1 MPTTRMDPESGDDNW
16 FDSLY
21 SQTFEKVVHFARKLV
36 RDQVV
41 AEDIVAETYMRV
53 WRARSSFS
61 GQGSAESWPLAITH
75 NCAMSYLRSRRAEV
89 SLDVFYSI
97 GDPEA
102 PEVSDPPTMEIDS
115 ETLER
120 ALEELTAKQ
129 RGVILFRY
137 YEGLPHE
144 EIARRLGMSATATR
158 QVQVRALLRLRGLL
172 QGEVPALRSPAATG
186 RGRACTNAPSR
197 RIALGLECG
206 TSHAAVRRRIR
217 GERRGRG
224 AARWP
229 GRC

>member
-1 MPTTRMDPESGDDNW
+1 MPTTRMDPESGDDIW

-21 SQTFEKVVHFARKLV
+21 SQTFERVVQFARKLV
-36 RDQVV
+36 RDQAV
-41 AEDIVAETYMRV
+41 AEDIVAETYLPA

-61 GQGSAESWPLAITH
+61 GQGSAESWLLAIAH
-75 NCAMSYLRSRRAEV
+75 NCAMSYLRSRRPEV

-102 PEVSDPPTMEIDS
+102 PEVGGAPTTVIDS
-115 ETLER
+115 GMLGR
-120 ALEELTAKQ
+120 ALEDLTAKQ
-129 RGVILFRY
+129 RWVIFFRY

-158 QVQVRALLRLRGLL
+158 QVHVRALLRLRGLL
-172 QGEVPALRSPAATG
+172 RAQVPALRSPAERDG
-186 RGRACTNAPSR
+186 ACTDAPSR
-197 RIALGLECG
+197 RIGLGLECG

-217 GERRGRG
+217 GERRAGG

>member
-1 MPTTRMDPESGDDNW
+1 MDPESGDDTW

-21 SQTFEKVVHFARKLV
+21 RQTFERVVHFARQLV

-41 AEDIVAETYMRV
+41 TEDVVAETYMRA

-61 GQGSAESWPLAITH
+61 GQGSVESWLLAITH

-97 GDPEA
+97 GDPEVPDVCDA
-102 PEVSDPPTMEIDS
+102 PSMTIDP

-120 ALEELTAKQ
+120 ALVDLTAKQ
-129 RGVILFRY
+129 RWVIFFRY

-172 QGEVPALRSPAATG
+172 KAELPALRSPAATA
-186 RGRACTNAPSR
+186 RSRPCTNPPSR
-197 RIALGLECG
+197 RIGPGLECG